1 MKRQLRF
8 NIKNI
13 YSIAKKRQAN
23 KFDCI
28 MAICGDRGMGK
39 STLALKICLRDKKFK
54 MADDI
59 AYSRD
64 DIIQQLSTKKKG
76 IILADEMI
84 MGSYNRDFYS
94 GEQKKLIKI
103 VNLYR
108 DSGNILICCVPKFTD
123 LDKQF
128 MQFVVLRIDIHKR
141 GLGFIHLPK
150 RKIYDRDVW
159 DINNNQKVE
168 VKSKLYLPT
177 KFSTFKGLISFR
189 DVTEKQRALYESI
202 KQQKR
207 NIVFEA
213 EEKDGKVLTAEK
225 IPLNKCKDCKTKA
238 YWRRLTK
245 KWICKSC
252 PLEWDDPEHSFGC
265 SKPEESSASKNQ
277 DENIPILIPN

>member
-141 GLGFIHLPK
+141 GLGFLHLPK

-159 DINNNQKVE
+159 DIINNQKVE

-213 EEKDGKVLTAEK
+213 EETGGKEITEK

-238 YWRRLTK
+238 YWMRSKL

-252 PLEWDDPEHSFGC
+252 PLEWDDPEHSLGVR
-265 SKPEESSASKNQ
+265 KPEESSPSKKQ